1 MWKHV
6 RSKTNV
12 AIMFAQKL
20 LESIF
25 FIACLDFCSTLR
37 CNNHN
42 NRSRNARHDDGYSD
56 DADVGNTENS
66 RVRLADPFA
75 NMCTNIMKTNG
86 EDVDKS

>member
-1 MWKHV
+1 
-6 RSKTNV
+6 
-12 AIMFAQKL
+12 MFAQKL

-25 FIACLDFCSTLR
+25 FIAWLDFCSTLK
-37 CNNHN
+37 CNNHKN
-42 NRSRNARHDDGYSD
+42 KSRNAKHDNGYSD

-75 NMCTNIMKTNG
+75 NMCIIIMKTNG